1 MELVTQDLEFHYA
14 EAFGR
19 LPDAYETLIADLLVG
34 DQTLFV
40 RGDETEEAWRILAAA
55 LDLPT
60 DPLPYAAGSWGPGGE
75 IRRPPRL

>member
-14 EAFGR
+14 DAFGR

-40 RGDETEEAWRILAAA
+40 RGDETEEAWRILEPA
-55 LDLPT
+55 LDLSDEPV
-60 DPLPYAAGSWGPGGE
+60 PYPAGGWGPEGGF
-75 IRRPPRL
+75 RRPQRL